1 MEQAQGTAAPRS
13 DGAAVSPL
21 LAFAHLAVLSA
32 FALAQPIF
40 NLLSDNPEFFAARGS
55 TASEI
60 IVFGVLLVLVPP
72 AILMAIELLVGLAS
86 TRARDVVH
94 LVFVAGLAAVVFVQA
109 LKKAI
114 DAGDAVLIG
123 LALALGVA
131 AAALYHRAE
140 PMRSFLSV
148 LSPAPVLFL
157 VLFLFF
163 SDVSKIVVPEDASA
177 KSAEGVARVP
187 VVVVVFDELPSTSLL
202 DADGGID
209 ARRYPAFARLARDAT
224 FFRNAHS
231 VYDST
236 SRAVPAIMDGNKPIL
251 DRRLPT
257 ASEHPNSLFT
267 LLGES
272 HTMNVS
278 EEATSVC
285 PRDLCEDSRLDEPFA
300 DRLRSMTEDI
310 GRVYA
315 HVVAPPGIEKDL
327 PTVSESWGDFGG
339 GGGGGG
345 EAAAPENADQP
356 DTRANLA
363 SDRKGRFDQWIAK
376 IPAKKTTLSFKHAL
390 LPHVPWQYLPD
401 GRQYRRTA
409 VEPIPQISR
418 QSYKDQGQVDQLQL
432 RHLLQTGFADH
443 QLGKVIE
450 RLERR
455 GVYDDALIV
464 VLADHGVSFKKE
476 QFDRRDVNRRNIDEI
491 TPVPLFVKRP
501 GQEKG
506 GVNRSIVQ
514 TTDVLPTIADVLGA
528 KLPEKVDGVSA
539 FSDDVERRTRVSMLK
554 RNLKG
559 SITLSLDEFER
570 ERDAELA
577 KKVRLFGT
585 GDDGE
590 ERIYRIG
597 PNQDLIGTR
606 ATPAGRSTTR
616 ASIADAGDLSKVN
629 TKSFLI
635 PNWITGR
642 VRGGENKQIA
652 IAVNGTVRG
661 VGNTFKLATGGGEIF
676 GVMIPPSALKNGRN
690 EVKVYEVAGGR
701 LLAMN

>member
-1 MEQAQGTAAPRS
+1 MEQAQGTAPRK

-21 LAFAHLAVLSA
+21 LAFGHLAVLSA

-55 TASEI
+55 TAGEI
-60 IVFGVLLVLVPP
+60 IVFGVLLVLAPP
-72 AILMAIELLVGLAS
+72 VMMLAIELLIGLAS
-86 TRARDVVH
+86 ERARDVVH

-114 DAGDAVLIG
+114 DAGDAVLIV
-123 LALALGVA
+123 LALALGA
-131 AAALYHRAE
+131 ATAVLYQRAE
-140 PMRSFLSV
+140 PVRSFLSV
-148 LSPAPVLFL
+148 LSPAPILFL

-163 SDVSKIVVPEDASA
+163 SDVSKIVLPEEASA

-187 VVVVVFDELPSTSLL
+187 VVMVVFDEVPSTSLM
-202 DADGGID
+202 D
-209 ARRYPAFARLARDAT
+209 ARGGVDAKRYPAFARLAKDAT
-224 FFRNAHS
+224 FFKNAHS

-236 SRAVPAIMDGNKPIL
+236 SRAVPAIMDGNKPVV

-267 LLGES
+267 LLGKS

-285 PRDLCEDSRLDEPFA
+285 PRDLCEDARLDEPFV
-300 DRLRSMTEDI
+300 DRLKSMTEDI
-310 GRVYA
+310 GRVYT
-315 HVVAPPGIEKDL
+315 HVVAPPGIEEDL

-339 GGGGGG
+339 GGGGGA
-345 EAAAPENADQP
+345 AAAPENANQP

-363 SDRKGRFDQWIAK
+363 SDRKGRFEQWVSQ
-376 IPAKKTTLSFKHAL
+376 IPAKRTTLNFKHAL

-432 RHLLQTGFADH
+432 RHLLQTGFADRE
-443 QLGKVIE
+443 LGKVLE
-450 RLERR
+450 RLEKL
-455 GVYDDALIV
+455 GIYDDALV
-464 VLADHGVSFKKE
+464 VVMADHGVSFKKG
-476 QFDRRDVNRRNIDEI
+476 QFDRRDVNRGNIDEI
-491 TPVPLFVKRP
+491 TSVPLFIKRP
-501 GQEKG
+501 GQGKG
-506 GVNRSIVQ
+506 RVDRSVVETI
-514 TTDVLPTIADVLGA
+514 DVLPTIADVLGA
-528 KLPEKVDGVSA
+528 KLPEKIDGRSA
-539 FSDDVERRTRVSMLK
+539 FSEEVKRRDKVTMLK
-554 RNLKG
+554 RNLEG
-559 SITLSLDEFER
+559 SISLSLEEFER
-570 ERDAELA
+570 ERDEELA

-585 GDDGE
+585 GADAED
-590 ERIYRIG
+590 RIYRIG
-597 PNQDLIGTR
+597 PNQDLIGK
-606 ATPAGRSTTR
+606 PAASARRSSAR
-616 ASIADAGDLSKVN
+616 ASIADGGELTKVN

-642 VRGGENKQIA
+642 VSGGSGKEIA

-661 VGNTFKLATGGGEIF
+661 VGNTFKLATGGGELF
-676 GVMIPPSALKNGRN
+676 GVMIPPSSLKNGKN
-690 EVKVYEVAGGR
+690 EVKVYEVSGGE
-701 LLAMN
+701 LLEMN

>member
-1 MEQAQGTAAPRS
+1 M
-13 DGAAVSPL
+13 
-21 LAFAHLAVLSA
+21 LSA
-32 FALAQPIF
+32 FALAQPLF

-72 AILMAIELLVGLAS
+72 AILLAIELLVGLVS
-86 TRARDVVH
+86 EPARQVVH
-94 LVFVAGLAAVVFVQA
+94 LVFIAGLAAVVFVQA

-114 DAGDAVLIG
+114 DAGDAVLIV
-123 LALALGVA
+123 LALALGA
-131 AAALYHRAE
+131 AGALLYHRAE
-140 PMRSFLSV
+140 PVRSFLSV
-148 LSPAPVLFL
+148 LSPAPILFL

-163 SDVSKIVVPEDASA
+163 SDVSKIVLPEDASA

-187 VVVVVFDELPSTSLL
+187 VVMVVFDEVPSTSLM
-202 DADGGID
+202 DEKGGID
-209 ARRYPAFARLARDAT
+209 AKRYPAFARLAKDAT
-224 FFRNAHS
+224 FFKNAHS

-236 SRAVPAIMDGNKPIL
+236 SRAVPAIMDGNKPVI

-257 ASEHPNSLFT
+257 ASEHPNSIFT

-285 PRDLCEDSRLDEPFA
+285 PRDLCEDARLDEPFV

-345 EAAAPENADQP
+345 AAAAPANADQP

-363 SDRKGRFDQWIAK
+363 SDRKGRFDAVGVADPRQARDAELQARPVAPRAVAV
-376 IPAKKTTLSFKHAL
+376 PARRPPVPPHRRRADPAD
-390 LPHVPWQYLPD
+390 LPPELQGPGAGRPAPAAPPAPD
-401 GRQYRRTA
+401 RLRRPRARQGARAARSA
-409 VEPIPQISR
+409 
-418 QSYKDQGQVDQLQL
+418 
-432 RHLLQTGFADH
+432 RHL
-443 QLGKVIE
+443 
-450 RLERR
+450 RR
-455 GVYDDALIV
+455 RA
-464 VLADHGVSFKKE
+464 
-476 QFDRRDVNRRNIDEI
+476 DRRAGRPRRVVQEGAVRPPRREPRQHRRDHPGA
-491 TPVPLFVKRP
+491 PVHQAARTGAGTRGPLDSRDH
-501 GQEKG
+501 
-506 GVNRSIVQ
+506 
-514 TTDVLPTIADVLGA
+514 DVLPTIADVLGA
-528 KLPEKVDGVSA
+528 KLPEKVDGRSA
-539 FSDDVERRTRVSMLK
+539 FSDEVRRRTKVSMLK

-559 SITLSLDEFER
+559 SITLSLEEFER

-585 GDDGE
+585 GADE
-590 ERIYRIG
+590 PERIYRIG
-597 PNQDLIGTR
+597 PNQELIGTR
-606 ATPAGRSTTR
+606 ATSAGRSSAR
-616 ASIADAGDLSKVN
+616 ASIADAGELSKVN

-642 VRGGENKQIA
+642 VKGGENMKIA
-652 IAVNGTVRG
+652 IAVNGTIRAT
-661 VGNTFKLATGGGEIF
+661 GNTFKLATGGGEIF
-676 GVMIPPSALKNGRN
+676 GAMVPPVIA
-690 EVKVYEVAGGR
+690 
-701 LLAMN
+701 

>member
-1 MEQAQGTAAPRS
+1 MEK
-13 DGAAVSPL
+13 DGREPVSAL
-21 LAFAHLAVLSA
+21 LAFGHLAVLSA
-32 FALAQPIF
+32 FALAQPLF

-72 AILMAIELLVGLAS
+72 AILLAIELLAGLVS
-86 TRARDVVH
+86 EPARHVVH
-94 LVFVAGLAAVVFVQA
+94 LVFIAGLAAVVFVQA
-109 LKKAI
+109 LKKSI
-114 DAGDAVLIG
+114 DAGDAVLIV
-123 LALALGVA
+123 LALALGA
-131 AAALYHRAE
+131 AGAVLYHRAE
-140 PMRSFLSV
+140 PVRSFLSV
-148 LSPAPVLFL
+148 LSPAPILFL

-163 SDVSKIVVPEDASA
+163 SDVSKIVLPEDASA

-187 VVVVVFDELPSTSLL
+187 VVVVVLDEVPSTSLL
-202 DADGGID
+202 DERGAID
-209 ARRYPAFARLARDAT
+209 ARRYPAFARLAKDAT
-224 FFRNAHS
+224 FFKNAHS

-257 ASEHPNSLFT
+257 ASEHPNSIFT

-285 PRDLCEDSRLDEPFA
+285 PRDLCEDARLDEPFV
-300 DRLRSMTEDI
+300 DRLRSMTEDL

-315 HVVAPPGIEKDL
+315 HVVAPPGIENDL

-345 EAAAPENADQP
+345 AAAAPANADQP

-363 SDRKGRFDQWIAK
+363 SDRKGRFDQWVSK
-376 IPAKKTTLSFKHAL
+376 IPAKRATLNFKHAL

-409 VEPIPQISR
+409 AEPIPQISR

-432 RHLLQTGFADH
+432 RHLLQTGFADRE
-443 QLGKVIE
+443 LGKMLE
-450 RLERR
+450 RLEER
-455 GVYDDALIV
+455 GLYDDALV
-464 VLADHGVSFKKE
+464 VVVADHGVSFKKG
-476 QFDRRDVNRRNIDEI
+476 QFDRRDVNRGNIDEI

-501 GQEKG
+501 NQARGA
-506 GVNRSIVQ
+506 VNRSIVQ

-528 KLPEKVDGVSA
+528 KLPEKVDGRSA
-539 FSDDVERRTRVSMLK
+539 FSDEVKRRTRVSMLK

-570 ERDAELA
+570 ERDEELA

-585 GDDGE
+585 GADDPD
-590 ERIYRIG
+590 RIYRIG
-597 PNQDLIGTR
+597 PNQGLVGKQ
-606 ATPAGRSTTR
+606 ATSAGRSSAR
-616 ASIADAGDLSKVN
+616 ASLADGGELSKVN

-642 VRGGENKQIA
+642 VSGGSNKQIA
-652 IAVNGTVRG
+652 IAVNGTIEAT
-661 VGNTFKLATGGGEIF
+661 GNTFKLATGGGEIF
-676 GVMIPPSALKNGRN
+676 GLMVPPSSLKNGKN